1 MIEKIIKVKGIEIC
15 TEAIGS
21 QDNPCVLL
29 IMGATSSMIWRD
41 VILNNDN

>member
-29 IMGATSSMIWRD
+29 YYGSNII
-41 VILNNDN
+41 NDLAGCYFK